1 MSVRD
6 CIQKPADKI
15 VPMAA
20 AAPEKIVITPQMI
33 EAGMREYASRWLGL
47 RDADDDVAREMM
59 AAAFRVMLLVQSRS
73 DRSTVRS
80 EHSAE

>member
-33 EAGMREYASRWLGL
+33 EAG
-47 RDADDDVAREMM
+47 ARE
-59 AAAFRVMLLVQSRS
+59 
-73 DRSTVRS
+73 
-80 EHSAE
+80 